1 MAPVSPQRSAHHN
14 LQFMLLIEQSQS
26 YSTMSDSASF
36 GQNNNDSDELYW
48 ELNLVI
54 KHLHNELEKVA
65 NEE

>member
-1 MAPVSPQRSAHHN
+1 
-14 LQFMLLIEQSQS
+14 
-26 YSTMSDSASF
+26 MSDSASF